1 MVEKNSKDVATEM
14 LIASRT
20 NLLAMEI
27 KERYFSQQSILAKS
41 REYEMMLGKT
51 QAEIRETRKLISFLD
66 NYIKELG

>member
-27 KERYFSQQSILAKS
+27 KERYFSQHSILAKS